1 MSSRPQPRLKPL
13 LFIVLSKELRETLR
27 DRRALSL
34 LLLFVLM
41 YPVLVGAILHQ
52 QIERAT
58 TPAREGIELTVIGA
72 QHAPTLMA
80 QLEQK
85 NIHVTRAQPMPEE
98 AITALLRGRKA
109 AAVLRL
115 SDTYGSDYRDMR
127 PARIELWHDSAAD
140 HGHQVN
146 DIEAVLRAY
155 GTTIAGARLLA
166 HGVSPAT
173 LFPVQVQRYDTG
185 TSASRSAAVIGAML
199 GMFFIPAFFFALSPA
214 VDSTAGERERRSLE
228 VLLAQPARTVDLV
241 AGKWLA
247 ASVLSLA
254 GLVLELCVAHAI
266 LKWLPLEEI
275 GMSWRLSWADLG
287 LVCLVSLSLPLFAA
301 ALEIALAI
309 NARSFKEAQ
318 TTASLAIMVP
328 MIPVIVVPML
338 DLATQPWMYAV
349 PLLAH
354 QTLLREL
361 AKGQAVDWLPFALT
375 FGSSLVLALLCV
387 ALTVWR
393 MRSERYLAGI

>member
-1 MSSRPQPRLKPL
+1 MRPR
-13 LFIVLSKELRETLR
+13 FIIVFVKELRETLR

-41 YPVLVGAILHQ
+41 YPVLVGGILHQ
-52 QIERAT
+52 QIDRAT
-58 TPAREGIELTVIGA
+58 TPAKEGIELTVIGA

-80 QLEQK
+80 QLKQK
-85 NIHVTRAQPMPEE
+85 NINVTAARPMSEE
-98 AITALLRGRKA
+98 QITALLRANRV

-127 PARIELWHDSAAD
+127 PARLELWHDSATD
-140 HGHQVN
+140 RGRQVG
-146 DIEAVLRAY
+146 DIESVLRTY
-155 GTTIAGARLLA
+155 GNTIAGARLLA

-185 TSASRSAAVIGAML
+185 TSASRSAMVIGTML

-228 VLLAQPARTVDLV
+228 VLLAQPARTIDLV

-254 GLVLELCVAHAI
+254 GLTLELCVAHGI

-275 GMSWRLSWADLG
+275 GMSWRLSWDDLG
-287 LVCLVSLSLPLFAA
+287 LVCLASLSLPLFAA

-309 NARSFKEAQ
+309 NAKSFKEAQ
-318 TTASLAIMVP
+318 TTVSIAMVVP

-338 DLATQPWMYAV
+338 DLATKTWMYAV

-361 AKGQAVDWLPFALT
+361 AKGQAVGPLPFMLT
-375 FGSSLVLALLCV
+375 FGSSLALALLCV
-387 ALTVWR
+387 AFTAWR
-393 MRSERYLAGI
+393 MRSERYLVGV